1 MLSQVNMAFVDMSD
15 LLSGQDNVDGFKSF
29 CHFWEWKKKMK
40 NFSLVKSIDQT
51 LPTKCWRSSQMQV

>member
-29 CHFWEWKKKMK
+29 SHFVNEKKNEK
-40 NFSLVKSIDQT
+40 F
-51 LPTKCWRSSQMQV
+51 